1 MATNLCQ
8 TNRDKNNKNYQ
19 MVYWQELAEI
29 LYRTDRFTPAAFNK
43 KLRNR
48 EEHSASVVLR
58 WYTL

>member
-1 MATNLCQ
+1 
-8 TNRDKNNKNYQ
+8 